1 MRAAEAWPARGALLA
16 LLVLVACSHEE
27 GTVPSDDIPLPFLE
41 AVDPDVIEA
50 IQAARAAVR
59 AEPKSSE
66 AWGRL
71 GNRYLAHDFTAEA
84 ARCYERAAAL
94 DPAKFVWTYRLGWSL
109 IDDHPDQA
117 AAAFER
123 CLGSLDDYAPAHEV
137 YARALVLLG
146 REDEAIQHFTRASEL
161 DPAVP
166 HPETGLGQ
174 IHLARGEY
182 ELARQHLEQALAR
195 DQSHAEAHTAI
206 AQVYLALGKE
216 KEARRHAELS
226 RTLPQSSPREDWL
239 GSPDVPPAGARMRT
253 KAGKQLERQK
263 KPAEAE
269 EQYRLALASNPD
281 YYQARVFLAELLLA
295 QGKRDEARTV
305 LQEAV
310 ERNPAFDQARQD
322 LARLFGPAPKG
333 E

>member
-1 MRAAEAWPARGALLA
+1 VPAACNRGASEA
-16 LLVLVACSHEE
+16 PADE
-27 GTVPSDDIPLPFLE
+27 IPLPFLE

-59 AEPKSSE
+59 AEPRSGE

-71 GNRYLAHDFTAEA
+71 GNRYLAHDFTEEA

-94 DPAKFVWTYRLGWSL
+94 DPAKHVWTYRLGWSL
-109 IDDHPDQA
+109 IDDRPDQA

-123 CLGSLDDYAPAHEV
+123 CMGALDDYAPAHEV

-161 DPAVP
+161 DPAAP
-166 HPETGLGQ
+166 RPETGLGQ
-174 IHLARGEY
+174 IRLARGEY
-182 ELARQHLEQALAR
+182 ELAREHLEQALAR
-195 DQSHAEAHTAI
+195 DKQHAEAHTAL
-206 AQVYLALGKE
+206 AQVYLALGME

-253 KAGKQLERQK
+253 RAGKQLERQK

-269 EQYRLALASNPD
+269 EQYRLALQSNPD
-281 YYQARVFLAELLLA
+281 YYQARLFLAELLLA
-295 QGKRDEARTV
+295 QEKRDEARAV
-305 LQEAV
+305 LQEAL
-310 ERNPAFDQARQD
+310 ERNPDSTQARQD
-322 LARLFGPAPKG
+322 LARLFGQ
-333 E
+333 